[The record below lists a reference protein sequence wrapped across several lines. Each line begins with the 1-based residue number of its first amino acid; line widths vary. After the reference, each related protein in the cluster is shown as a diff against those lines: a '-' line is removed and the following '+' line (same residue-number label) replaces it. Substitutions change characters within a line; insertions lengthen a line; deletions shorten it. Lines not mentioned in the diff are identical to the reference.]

1 MATPLSKREPARSIA
16 GDTEMKLA
24 EATKQ
29 DVVILK
35 KDTTDIA
42 RQGMPQFF
50 GISGNSTGA
59 TGISMNL
66 TAFGPGGS
74 AKAHYH
80 KDFETAIYGVTG
92 RIALFYGDNLEHET
106 LIEPGV
112 FCFIPPWVPHKAFN
126 LSNVETA
133 TALSAR
139 NDPNEQENV
148 VLTPELDDG
157 RTDAIVAKRI
167 AVSGS

>member
-1 MATPLSKREPARSIA
+1 MEIGMQSAQ
-16 GDTEMKLA
+16 
-24 EATKQ
+24 ATKRAEETTQ
-29 DVVILK
+29 RVVIIQ
-35 KDTTDIA
+35 KDTTDLA

-50 GISGNSTGA
+50 GISGDSSGA

-80 KDFETAIYGVTG
+80 RDFETAIYGVTG
-92 RIALFYGDNLEHET
+92 RIALFYGDKLEHEA

-126 LSNVETA
+126 LSTTEPA

-139 NDPNEQENV
+139 NDPKEQENV

-167 AVSGS
+167 AAGQAGNK

>member
-1 MATPLSKREPARSIA
+1 MKPAES
-16 GDTEMKLA
+16 TKQS
-24 EATKQ
+24 TKQ
-29 DVVILK
+29 DVVIIQR
-35 KDTTDIA
+35 DSTDMA

-50 GISGNSTGA
+50 GISGHSSGA

-92 RIALFYGDNLEHET
+92 RIALFYGENLEHEV
-106 LIEPGV
+106 LIEPGI

-126 LSNVETA
+126 LSRTETA

-139 NDPNEQENV
+139 NDPKEQENV

-157 RTDAIVAKRI
+157 RTDAIVAERF
-167 AVSGS
+167 AASEA

>member
-1 MATPLSKREPARSIA
+1 MS
-16 GDTEMKLA
+16 DTYR
-24 EATKQ
+24 

-35 KDTTDIA
+35 PDQTAVA

-50 GISGNSTGA
+50 GISGASAGTTA
-59 TGISMNL
+59 LSMNL
-66 TAFGPGGS
+66 TAFGPGGA

-80 KDFETAIYGVTG
+80 RDFETAIYGVTG
-92 RIALFYGDNLEHET
+92 RIALFHGAQLEQEV

-126 LSNVETA
+126 LSDTDSA

-139 NDPNEQENV
+139 NDPKEQENV

-157 RTDAIVAKRI
+157 RLDAVVAERKLFYAER
-167 AVSGS
+167 AA

>member
-1 MATPLSKREPARSIA
+1 MSETKTVVAIRPAQ
-16 GDTEMKLA
+16 TE
-24 EATKQ
+24 E
-29 DVVILK
+29 
-35 KDTTDIA
+35 A

-50 GISGNSTGA
+50 GISGASAGSTGL
-59 TGISMNL
+59 SMNL

-80 KDFETAIYGVTG
+80 RDFETAIYGVTG
-92 RIALFYGDNLEHET
+92 KIALFYGHDLEEAI

-112 FCFIPPWVPHKAFN
+112 FCFIPPSLPHKAFN
-126 LSNVETA
+126 LSDTERA

-139 NDPNEQENV
+139 NDPREQENV

-157 RTDAIVAKRI
+157 RLDARVAAWKQD
-167 AVSGS
+167 VSEA

>member
-1 MATPLSKREPARSIA
+1 MQA
-16 GDTEMKLA
+16 A
-24 EATKQ
+24 EEAKQAAEEAKQ
-29 DVVILK
+29 DVVVIQR
-35 KDTTDIA
+35 DTTDVA

-50 GISGNSTGA
+50 GISGHSAGA

-80 KDFETAIYGVTG
+80 REFETAIYGVTG
-92 RIALFYGDNLEHET
+92 RIALFYGDKLEHEV

-126 LSNVETA
+126 LSASEPA

-139 NDPNEQENV
+139 NDPKEQENV

-157 RTDAIVAKRI
+157 RTDAIVAERMR
-167 AVSGS
+167 AAGASPC

>member
-1 MATPLSKREPARSIA
+1 MPTDDRTVL
-16 GDTEMKLA
+16 
-24 EATKQ
+24 
-29 DVVILK
+29 ILK
-35 KDTTDIA
+35 PSDTGEA

-50 GISGNSTGA
+50 GISGNSAKA

-80 KDFETAIYGVTG
+80 KDFETAIYGISG
-92 RIALFYGDNLEHET
+92 RIALFYGNALENEC

-112 FCFIPPWVPHKAFN
+112 FCFIPPFVPHKAFN
-126 LSNVETA
+126 LSDTEPA

-139 NDPNEQENV
+139 NDPQEQENV

-157 RTDAIVAKRI
+157 RTDTIVAERKR
-167 AVSGS
+167 ALEAA

>member
-1 MATPLSKREPARSIA
+1 MEAHMAAA
-16 GDTEMKLA
+16 A
-24 EATKQ
+24 ETKQ
-29 DVVILK
+29 DVVIIRAD
-35 KDTTDIA
+35 DTNVA

-50 GISGNSTGA
+50 GISGHSAGA

-80 KDFETAIYGVTG
+80 RDFETAIYGVSG
-92 RIALFYGDNLEHET
+92 RIALFYGDRLQHET

-112 FCFIPPWVPHKAFN
+112 FCYIPPWVPHKAFN
-126 LSNVETA
+126 LSKTESA

-139 NDPNEQENV
+139 NDPKEQENV

-157 RTDAIVAKRI
+157 RTDALVAERMRR
-167 AVSGS
+167 S

>member
-1 MATPLSKREPARSIA
+1 MSEVT
-16 GDTEMKLA
+16 
-24 EATKQ
+24 Q
-29 DVVILK
+29 DVVIIRP
-35 KDTTDIA
+35 DATSQA

-50 GISGNSTGA
+50 GISGASAGSTA
-59 TGISMNL
+59 LSMNL

-80 KDFETAIYGVTG
+80 RNFETAIYGVTG
-92 RIALFYGDNLEHET
+92 HIALFYGKELENEV

-112 FCFIPPWVPHKAFN
+112 FCFIPPFIPHKAYN
-126 LSNVETA
+126 LSDTNSA

-139 NDPNEQENV
+139 NDAQEQENV

-157 RTDAIVAKRI
+157 RLDAAVAKLKREM
-167 AVSGS
+167 AALA

>member
-1 MATPLSKREPARSIA
+1 MQLAKDRQRES
-16 GDTEMKLA
+16 TE
-24 EATKQ
+24 Q
-29 DVVILK
+29 QQVVIIQ
-35 KDTTDIA
+35 KDTTDVG

-50 GISGNSTGA
+50 GISGHSSGA

-80 KDFETAIYGVTG
+80 RNFETAIYGVTG
-92 RIALFYGDNLEHET
+92 RIALFYGDRLEHEV

-112 FCFIPPWVPHKAFN
+112 FCFIPPGVPHKAFN
-126 LSNVETA
+126 LSTTESA
-133 TALSAR
+133 TAISAR

-167 AVSGS
+167 AGNN

>member
-1 MATPLSKREPARSIA
+1 MASEGCRAPQVR
-16 GDTEMKLA
+16 TEEERQMA
-24 EATKQ
+24 EEFR
-29 DVVILK
+29 DVVIIRPEQ
-35 KDTTDIA
+35 TSVA

-50 GISGNSTGA
+50 GISGASTGA
-59 TGISMNL
+59 TALSMNL

-80 KDFETAIYGVTG
+80 RDFETAIYGVTG
-92 RIALFYGDNLEHET
+92 RIALFYGAALEHEV

-126 LSNVETA
+126 LSDTESA

-139 NDPNEQENV
+139 NDPREQENV

-157 RTDAIVAKRI
+157 RLDAAVAARKQAYARG
-167 AVSGS
+167 AA

>member
-1 MATPLSKREPARSIA
+1 MYPPGSTKR
-16 GDTEMKLA
+16 
-24 EATKQ
+24 
-29 DVVILK
+29 DVVLIQ

-50 GISGNSTGA
+50 GISGQSSGA

-66 TAFGPGGS
+66 TAFEPGGS

-80 KDFETAIYGVTG
+80 RDFETAIYGVSG
-92 RIALFYGDNLEHET
+92 RIALFYGENLEQEV
-106 LIEPGV
+106 LIKPGV
-112 FCFIPPWVPHKAFN
+112 FCFIPPWLPHKAFN
-126 LSNVETA
+126 LSQTETA

-139 NDPNEQENV
+139 NDPKEQENV
-148 VLTPELDDG
+148 VLTPEIDDG

-167 AVSGS
+167 ASSKL